1 MERFL
6 GEMAKKLISKA
17 NSADSVFE
25 EWLYLFLLSVLN
37 NIVYAFYMD
46 QKALGRWVWLEAF
59 TFLLLSAVGVLLK
72 IYLLII
78 PAFAVAVFLFTPYLR
93 NILYLGTALAGYLS
107 VLAAV
112 MSFRMGSSSGFTAIT
127 TLIAFITGYGLV
139 NTGEAVVSFFRKVKR
154 VFGKIRIVLVLVLAV
169 AVVLSSTN
177 AFAFDPKH
185 VEFYTYGGFDAIYNA
200 FRFISLIFSD
210 KSYKG
215 LFFTVMALSLF
226 FAGFRNYIQSLQGR
240 QTGNIL
246 SWSMPVLIAFILY
259 MALIVPKGQVTIY
272 DTVLNKSADVG
283 GIPIGITT
291 AAGIASEVENGIIK
305 IIDTTE
311 VNPDLN
317 YENSAGGVGVM
328 AIMNMAM
335 HGVRSNN
342 VYLDRSL
349 KRYIEDCVF
358 YDLENP
364 KGWTK
369 LPDITDTTTSFVD
382 VLEKAAH
389 YHSIYTVYYDASNNA
404 GETMTCY
411 DAWQNLKPQLLN
423 NNNFQSALENMCATV
438 GVDTA
443 DTVALQHCRD
453 VLTAYLEDL
462 YDGKFSAV
470 TSDAFSFIRQA
481 YVASEIYNASVDA
494 DSSFLINYRIANA
507 GMNVGMAFNTWIPTI
522 RAVLIALGL
531 SILPFLIIFLPTPFY
546 GKIIGAIVGVFVFMV
561 SWAMLDA
568 TVHRFLVGEAQTL
581 FQSVVI
587 HNVGYGAFLTMST
600 PLQHI
605 MAMWGYVRSLAMGMA
620 AIGAGIFTKVGA
632 YGLQMAIGRLEGAV
646 AGQASSIGEQ
656 ATNPA
661 EQGSLEK
668 SIAISS
674 AFSQKIAPSV
684 TLQDIIRGEA
694 GNMKRQI
701 GQGIGLGPE
710 ALKTGETEGKMATG
724 TANQIRNISRDT
736 GQSVENIAAISTE
749 LTTETQVGEA
759 LQVNKNNPMA
769 GARKIAST
777 NAKVAAGGVLGWNAL
792 RRITGMSEKE
802 ISKELQIAKG
812 IHGTAD
818 YNALKGAGFKNA
830 EDYLAIN
837 ELNQF
842 RQNRGF
848 VQLFE
853 KAGLLS
859 RNFHNES
866 PEQQIKELAGAFDH
880 LGSHP
885 ENISLDADLAHRLG
899 LPEAGTY
906 TIGMSSDGR
915 YVQIVGK
922 SGADYFVPIS
932 GGLMRL
938 DEPIVNGMVTKPT
951 YADIYGDVGEEL
963 SRLQGVP
970 VPRMLINVFKGASG
984 SVQMHGN
991 QYSGKVVLNPEQELR
1006 TAEVLGALYG
1016 DKYKN
1021 VIKTLINNAE
1031 NGRSTTFEFTG
1042 EGDSLSQA
1050 SVISEDVGENRFFMQ
1065 TTVGGFSRL
1074 GDKYEAILA
1083 GGGYGDLYRANM
1095 YIFEHS
1101 ISAKAALAAIADK
1114 LGKFFKANAT
1124 ANQGTEIASAVSSS
1138 GSSGKSYYQ
1147 DRSQTNIKSVTHSGH
1162 ISSKVGFGSNGLPGA
1177 GKFGGTPAS
1186 VGASY
1191 GTNDEYMVQ
1200 SMSKDTVGNKSDS
1213 GSQTGYS
1220 NTTTSKSGS
1229 GVQLSS
1235 DVLKREFIRDADK
1248 ILNRKGLTP
1257 AQKVA
1262 EITKL
1267 EENYKA
1273 MFTNAIGD
1281 HRTLDK
1287 FNFDAHHAN
1296 QEENFNAVKTYG
1308 GTYKNPYWKE
1318 QLNTENE
1325 YDRFISAGVYASG
1338 VSRGGNKSPDAGTP
1352 NLSVEI
1358 ASQNEKAGGEPSSV
1372 NNTETANLS
1381 NNAHPSIQN
1390 DIPRNVAVA
1399 SQNPQPNAHTEG
1411 NTEST
1416 ENKFL
1421 GVGIGVQNLNY
1432 SNLASQN
1439 KGAHNSDNTRP
1450 TIQSDIPKQNT
1461 VSTGQGSKPLTSD
1474 ANLEKF
1480 SNHNQFNNQKSIT
1493 EPSRSLNENVV
1504 SNPEVKPTVKN
1515 NEVKT
1520 ETRKNERA
1528 NPESSIIASSVA
1540 ASSLLK
1546 NPNSYSSTNRPVIQS
1561 DIPREPTV
1569 TQNLQSNVPNS
1580 QFRLPDQNLEPT
1592 VSTANA
1598 GLGLNQNLKPTT
1610 LGSNPEAKT
1619 NSTQT
1624 VSQKNT
1630 VESLNSTETNAK
1642 PQSPPLRAESQK
1654 QPSIQK
1660 SQSTTNSPHMDSTHP
1675 TIQSNIP
1682 VQNQVS
1688 ASLKPTQTSVEPQ
1701 KTKQPLSESVRTAN
1715 TISESKPLKEDT
1727 TPKVKPSPESGIAVN
1742 TVSQSIKTTN
1752 NNNNIPQDNARPT
1765 IESNIPKETVANSI
1779 NDTNTA
1785 ENQPHV
1791 RTNNNRLQPK
1801 EFDINIAK
1809 AASGVKTTQQIK
1821 ANSESNAESQ
1831 RVKSQSTNPATT
1843 TEIKPNT
1850 NTYNAEATREM
1861 MRQKEP
1867 ATMSNTTAPN
1877 PSSNIQNPTST
1888 ASPSPFFQSPQ
1899 STAQSSNEFN
1909 ILDWEKK
1916 RAMERNSTQE
1926 MLRELDNIKGEQ
1938 STENGERVSEP
1949 QNNDDLNPPGG
1960 FSRR

>member
-6 GEMAKKLISKA
+6 GKMAKKLISKA

-46 QKALGRWVWLEAF
+46 QKALGGWVWLEAF
-59 TFLLLSAVGVLLK
+59 TFLLLSAVGVFLK

-112 MSFRMGSSSGFTAIT
+112 MSFRMGASSGFTAIT

-154 VFGKIRIVLVLVLAV
+154 VFGKIRRVLVLVLV
-169 AVVLSSTN
+169 LAVVLSSTN

-200 FRFISLIFSD
+200 FHFISLIFSD

-259 MALIVPKGQVTIY
+259 TALIVPKGQVTIY

-453 VLTAYLEDL
+453 VLTAYLQDL

-494 DSSFLINYRIANA
+494 DSSFLINYRIANT

-605 MAMWGYVRSLAMGMA
+605 MAMWGYVRSLAMGIA

-661 EQGSLEK
+661 EQGNLEK

-694 GNMKRQI
+694 GNIKRQI

-792 RRITGMSEKE
+792 RRITGMSEKKIAE
-802 ISKELQIAKG
+802 GLQIAKG
-812 IHGTAD
+812 IHGMAD

-859 RNFHNES
+859 SNFHNES
-866 PEQQIKELAGAFDH
+866 PEQQIKELAGAFTH

-885 ENISLDADLAHRLG
+885 ENIAIGNDLARKLG
-899 LPEAGTY
+899 LPGAGTY
-906 TIGMSSDGR
+906 TIGITPDGK
-915 YVQIVGK
+915 YVQVVGK
-922 SGADYFVPIS
+922 SGANLYSVDHGGEEVEAAPIINGQRVGSPVLVRRTSGTVVKSEDVYEKTKGSYEQIATPDAAIKVTGTTNGEAVAGTINGDIGEGLEIAHFKDIPKELVSALKGANGVAQVNNGQLSFSGTVS
-932 GGLMRL
+932 GGTAIALGNYLM
-938 DEPIVNGMVTKPT
+938 V
-951 YADIYGDVGEEL
+951 
-963 SRLQGVP
+963 
-970 VPRMLINVFKGASG
+970 
-984 SVQMHGN
+984 HGN
-991 QYSGKVVLNPEQELR
+991 RIAGEQLVTIGRSGR
-1006 TAEVLGALYG
+1006 TAEVSLTASNKSIPIAEVSQKDLVDRTVKSVTDTQNVVNVGTSVSTGTAFKNAVETGANTGNLDEF
-1016 DKYKN
+1016 DKVAMPVVQDSLRNKKVLSAAAIDFATAVTSGIDKKLNIDRNAKYQIKGG
-1021 VIKTLINNAE
+1021 VDLSKTLLGKAAE
-1031 NGRSTTFEFTG
+1031 R
-1042 EGDSLSQA
+1042 
-1050 SVISEDVGENRFFMQ
+1050 M
-1065 TTVGGFSRL
+1065 L
-1074 GDKYEAILA
+1074 GIDA
-1083 GGGYGDLYRANM
+1083 GAELMKGKAVSGKVLLN
-1095 YIFEHS
+1095 
-1101 ISAKAALAAIADK
+1101 SAKAQAEQFYI
-1114 LGKFFKANAT
+1114 
-1124 ANQGTEIASAVSSS
+1124 
-1138 GSSGKSYYQ
+1138 
-1147 DRSQTNIKSVTHSGH
+1147 
-1162 ISSKVGFGSNGLPGA
+1162 
-1177 GKFGGTPAS
+1177 
-1186 VGASY
+1186 
-1191 GTNDEYMVQ
+1191 
-1200 SMSKDTVGNKSDS
+1200 
-1213 GSQTGYS
+1213 
-1220 NTTTSKSGS
+1220 NTMNRTDLTLEQK
-1229 GVQLSS
+1229 
-1235 DVLKREFIRDADK
+1235 EEAIRDYVKETHD
-1248 ILNRKGLTP
+1248 IFTELQNKGLNNVANYNSNIATP
-1257 AQKVA
+1257 
-1262 EITKL
+1262 T
-1267 EENYKA
+1267 
-1273 MFTNAIGD
+1273 
-1281 HRTLDK
+1281 DK
-1287 FNFDAHHAN
+1287 AN
-1296 QEENFNAVKTYG
+1296 QEKDIREMDKEIEEEM
-1308 GTYKNPYWKE
+1308 NPY
-1318 QLNTENE
+1318 N
-1325 YDRFISAGVYASG
+1325 G
-1338 VSRGGNKSPDAGTP
+1338 
-1352 NLSVEI
+1352 
-1358 ASQNEKAGGEPSSV
+1358 
-1372 NNTETANLS
+1372 
-1381 NNAHPSIQN
+1381 
-1390 DIPRNVAVA
+1390 
-1399 SQNPQPNAHTEG
+1399 
-1411 NTEST
+1411 
-1416 ENKFL
+1416 
-1421 GVGIGVQNLNY
+1421 
-1432 SNLASQN
+1432 
-1439 KGAHNSDNTRP
+1439 
-1450 TIQSDIPKQNT
+1450 
-1461 VSTGQGSKPLTSD
+1461 
-1474 ANLEKF
+1474 
-1480 SNHNQFNNQKSIT
+1480 FNM
-1493 EPSRSLNENVV
+1493 
-1504 SNPEVKPTVKN
+1504 
-1515 NEVKT
+1515 
-1520 ETRKNERA
+1520 
-1528 NPESSIIASSVA
+1528 
-1540 ASSLLK
+1540 
-1546 NPNSYSSTNRPVIQS
+1546 Y
-1561 DIPREPTV
+1561 
-1569 TQNLQSNVPNS
+1569 
-1580 QFRLPDQNLEPT
+1580 
-1592 VSTANA
+1592 
-1598 GLGLNQNLKPTT
+1598 
-1610 LGSNPEAKT
+1610 
-1619 NSTQT
+1619 
-1624 VSQKNT
+1624 
-1630 VESLNSTETNAK
+1630 
-1642 PQSPPLRAESQK
+1642 
-1654 QPSIQK
+1654 
-1660 SQSTTNSPHMDSTHP
+1660 
-1675 TIQSNIP
+1675 
-1682 VQNQVS
+1682 
-1688 ASLKPTQTSVEPQ
+1688 
-1701 KTKQPLSESVRTAN
+1701 
-1715 TISESKPLKEDT
+1715 
-1727 TPKVKPSPESGIAVN
+1727 
-1742 TVSQSIKTTN
+1742 
-1752 NNNNIPQDNARPT
+1752 
-1765 IESNIPKETVANSI
+1765 
-1779 NDTNTA
+1779 
-1785 ENQPHV
+1785 
-1791 RTNNNRLQPK
+1791 
-1801 EFDINIAK
+1801 
-1809 AASGVKTTQQIK
+1809 
-1821 ANSESNAESQ
+1821 
-1831 RVKSQSTNPATT
+1831 
-1843 TEIKPNT
+1843 
-1850 NTYNAEATREM
+1850 
-1861 MRQKEP
+1861 
-1867 ATMSNTTAPN
+1867 
-1877 PSSNIQNPTST
+1877 
-1888 ASPSPFFQSPQ
+1888 
-1899 STAQSSNEFN
+1899 
-1909 ILDWEKK
+1909 
-1916 RAMERNSTQE
+1916 
-1926 MLRELDNIKGEQ
+1926 
-1938 STENGERVSEP
+1938 
-1949 QNNDDLNPPGG
+1949 
-1960 FSRR
+1960 